1 MKRILFLFS
10 VVLSALTCCTNATD
24 TTDSS
29 VWNNPRADINTF
41 NGSNNWDLNITKVIL
56 GETETTIYLTAE
68 RYEGNSF
75 TFAPETFLRV
85 GDSTYSLLGID
96 GITPGQFFAVDKSGK
111 RDIIMHF
118 NPLPQD
124 TKSFD
129 LIESETIPGPFNIYG
144 IHKFDEK
151 SLKLTK
157 THWRNVRTGNWTIS
171 FMGGYV
177 IYDNKIWKCDNA
189 FGDSIS
195 NLSFSMNCE
204 GDTANVYV
212 GKLKKGIRKIK
223 VSTGGK
229 SQSFKC
235 DRFESEFVP
244 DYPARGRHA
253 NKLKDYGY
261 DKVDSVTIS
270 GLLIKSRDMDLT
282 ASVDFPDAI
291 TGDNPKYVGT
301 VTDDGSFTVT
311 FPIVN
316 TTYAMMRMNVFFVS
330 FGFPVV
336 PGGDYFVFIDQTQG
350 CTYIMGNDSRLPNE
364 VHAYENSFFARYD
377 RVEDTEFRTDL
388 DGYLGYLKE
397 TRNEHF
403 EKLDSLKKV
412 RPNLSDGFIELAEI
426 FSTLDLY
433 RMIGQA
439 RFENQEDMYA
449 IPQNM
454 MDFLEDDLSRQSI
467 TPYSLSYDFGYFL
480 RDFTEHLSNEMHIGN
495 AKTTEVID
503 YAQKDGNLVELTPEE
518 YSLIEWYDELT
529 NHLNAIISDMKGD
542 DKRINDSIKHYFEAK
557 SDSITMANELLNRLP
572 IKEMLNKYTTAV
584 SLGKSF
590 DNLLLSLDT
599 LHFEKTFNDLALTHY
614 FARKISSNR
623 HSVPT
628 YLLAKYDSA
637 VTFAPAKKRVHEL
650 NDKYLAMEKI
660 DIASLGNDVSPEE
673 LASMSDGESIL
684 RKITEPYRGKIVYID
699 VWGSWCHPCLENLS
713 HASELKEKLKDYD
726 IVYLYLASGTTDKAW
741 KGVIKE
747 YNIAGENCVHY
758 NLPAREQT
766 LVEQFLNV
774 QGFPTYRILNRIGA
788 LLDVECNPTSVTSL
802 KTTLE
807 KL

>member
-1 MKRILFLFS
+1 MKKNLFLFS
-10 VVLSALTCCTNATD
+10 VIFSTLTCCTIVAD
-24 TTDSS
+24 TADSS
-29 VWNNPRADINTF
+29 LWNNPRADINTF
-41 NGSNNWDLNITKVIL
+41 NGSNNWNLNITQVIL
-56 GETETTIYLTAE
+56 GETETTIYLTAK

-223 VSTGGK
+223 VSTDGK
-229 SQSFKC
+229 SLSFKC

-336 PGGDYFVFIDQTQG
+336 PGGD
-350 CTYIMGNDSRLPNE
+350 
-364 VHAYENSFFARYD
+364 
-377 RVEDTEFRTDL
+377 
-388 DGYLGYLKE
+388 
-397 TRNEHF
+397 
-403 EKLDSLKKV
+403 
-412 RPNLSDGFIELAEI
+412 
-426 FSTLDLY
+426 
-433 RMIGQA
+433 
-439 RFENQEDMYA
+439 
-449 IPQNM
+449 
-454 MDFLEDDLSRQSI
+454 
-467 TPYSLSYDFGYFL
+467 
-480 RDFTEHLSNEMHIGN
+480 
-495 AKTTEVID
+495 
-503 YAQKDGNLVELTPEE
+503 
-518 YSLIEWYDELT
+518 
-529 NHLNAIISDMKGD
+529 
-542 DKRINDSIKHYFEAK
+542 
-557 SDSITMANELLNRLP
+557 
-572 IKEMLNKYTTAV
+572 
-584 SLGKSF
+584 
-590 DNLLLSLDT
+590 
-599 LHFEKTFNDLALTHY
+599 
-614 FARKISSNR
+614 
-623 HSVPT
+623 
-628 YLLAKYDSA
+628 
-637 VTFAPAKKRVHEL
+637 
-650 NDKYLAMEKI
+650 
-660 DIASLGNDVSPEE
+660 
-673 LASMSDGESIL
+673 
-684 RKITEPYRGKIVYID
+684 
-699 VWGSWCHPCLENLS
+699 
-713 HASELKEKLKDYD
+713 
-726 IVYLYLASGTTDKAW
+726 
-741 KGVIKE
+741 
-747 YNIAGENCVHY
+747 
-758 NLPAREQT
+758 
-766 LVEQFLNV
+766 
-774 QGFPTYRILNRIGA
+774 
-788 LLDVECNPTSVTSL
+788 
-802 KTTLE
+802 
-807 KL
+807 